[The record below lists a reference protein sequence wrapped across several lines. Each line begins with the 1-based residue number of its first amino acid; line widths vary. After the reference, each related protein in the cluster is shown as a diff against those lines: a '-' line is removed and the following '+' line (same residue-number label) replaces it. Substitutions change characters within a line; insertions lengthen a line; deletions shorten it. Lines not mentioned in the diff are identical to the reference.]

1 MRSSDLAPL
10 FTTPA
15 AGKQVGYRQ
24 GVIVTWNPNTAE
36 NTVLVGDSLL
46 QNMPILN
53 TSEAAI
59 LAQGDIVAILT
70 SGATWG
76 ILGRFTIPGSPEA
89 VSSLSSLRTQSDD
102 VPASDSSTSATL
114 TDLATFGPQVTIN
127 IGPSGKALVILSAEL
142 VFEAPALSGISTGG
156 AYMAY
161 ELTGANTSPAAELR
175 GMHCNVRYNSSQ
187 SGGFD
192 TAIGITTGCSRVMMR
207 TGLTPGMTT
216 FTTKYR
222 RDGTGTCTFTNRNL
236 TVMAL

>member
-10 FTTPA
+10 FSTPA
-15 AGKQVGYRQ
+15 AGKQVGFRQ

-59 LAQGDIVAILT
+59 LAAGDVVAILT

-89 VSSLSSLRTQSDD
+89 VSSLSSLRTQAANVSI
-102 VPASDSSTSATL
+102 AESTTSLTL
-114 TDLATFGPQVTIN
+114 TDLTTPGPEVAIN
-127 IGPSGKALVILSAEL
+127 IGPAGKALVVLSAEM
-142 VFEAPALSGISTGG
+142 VFEAPALSGINTGG
-156 AYMAY
+156 GYMAY
-161 ELTGANTSPAAELR
+161 ALSGANTSIALESF
-175 GMHCNVRYNSSQ
+175 GMHCNVRYNSTQ

-192 TAIGITTGCSRVMMR
+192 TAIGITTGCSRVILHS
-207 TGLTPGMTT
+207 GLTPGMTT

-222 RDGTGTCTFTNRNL
+222 RDGLGTCTFSNRSI